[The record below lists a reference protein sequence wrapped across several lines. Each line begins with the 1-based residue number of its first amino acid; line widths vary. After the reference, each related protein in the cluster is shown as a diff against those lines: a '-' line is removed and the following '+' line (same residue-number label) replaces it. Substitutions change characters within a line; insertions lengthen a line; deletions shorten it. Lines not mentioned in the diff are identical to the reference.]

1 MMKDQLEEFIKKN
14 RSQFDDREPSAQ
26 VWMGVKEAITPS
38 ISLWNSVMVWRAAA
52 VIFMALSLYLLIPK
66 NDNVQL
72 ANANAEE
79 NVLTDFQDVEKFY
92 VTEISNKVS
101 MINGFDVDNEGLNGY
116 TQNFQQLEAM
126 YMVLKEEMKT
136 SPSVKVKEA
145 LVLNLLIQIDLL
157 NKQLDKLDNGKEK
170 EKSDEKIS

>member
-1 MMKDQLEEFIKKN
+1 MKDILEEFIKRNKE
-14 RSQFDDREPSAQ
+14 QFDDKEPSSK
-26 VWMGVKEAITPS
+26 VWMGVKEAIMPS
-38 ISLWNSVMVWRAAA
+38 TSIWNSVMVWRAAA

-66 NDNVQL
+66 NYNELL
-72 ANANAEE
+72 AKTNTEE

-101 MINGFDVDNEGLNGY
+101 MINGFDVENEGLNGY

-126 YMVLKEEMKT
+126 YMVLKEEMKN

-157 NKQLDKLDNGKEK
+157 NKQLDKLDTKK
-170 EKSDEKIS
+170 KDKMVDA

>member
-14 RSQFDDREPSAQ
+14 KSQFDDKEPSAR
-26 VWMGVKEAITPS
+26 VWLGVKKAITPS
-38 ISLWNSVMVWRAAA
+38 ASVWNSVMVWRAAA

-66 NDNVQL
+66 NDNVHL

-157 NKQLDKLDNGKEK
+157 NKQLEKLDNAEEK
-170 EKSDEKIS
+170 DKVDGKIS